1 MTNMKNDKQ
10 SSKKHYTENWRAS
23 NLILRVKGHLND
35 LLIDDY
41 NFKRVTLRWL
51 LPTERDIEI
60 TNTYRGWHW
69 DDYWGILGVYSEKK
83 PLRY

>member
-1 MTNMKNDKQ
+1 MFRKMFEV
-10 SSKKHYTENWRAS
+10 SFHIVFF
-23 NLILRVKGHLND
+23 LILRVKGHLND

-60 TNTYRGWHW
+60 TNTYRG
-69 DDYWGILGVYSEKK
+69 
-83 PLRY
+83 

>member
-1 MTNMKNDKQ
+1 MFRKMFEI
-10 SSKKHYTENWRAS
+10 SFHIVFF
-23 NLILRVKGHLND
+23 LILRVKGHLND

-60 TNTYRGWHW
+60 TNTYRG
-69 DDYWGILGVYSEKK
+69 
-83 PLRY
+83 